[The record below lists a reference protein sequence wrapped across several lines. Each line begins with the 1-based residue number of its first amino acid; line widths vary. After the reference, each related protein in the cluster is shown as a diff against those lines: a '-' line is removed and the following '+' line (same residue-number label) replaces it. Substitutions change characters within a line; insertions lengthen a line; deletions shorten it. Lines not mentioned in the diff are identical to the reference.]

1 MEHSL
6 SELRITVDELE
17 KSMDGLND
25 KSEVCILLLKF
36 MYKILGYKLKS
47 KLLSSGRR
55 WLLTESCMKYSMHY
69 SQIVSVLQSALRQ
82 DWVDLVDRQILTDYK
97 RSLMNAVSAM

>member
-55 WLLTESCMKYSMHY
+55 
-69 SQIVSVLQSALRQ
+69 
-82 DWVDLVDRQILTDYK
+82 
-97 RSLMNAVSAM
+97 